1 MNKQFYE
8 TNLFVVLVL
17 IIFFPLGLYLM
28 FKRKCFNKP
37 VRIAIASVF
46 AIITV
51 ASVLNQPV
59 SQNNTE
65 NNKAQETAAESN
77 IATDN
82 NTQEKIEEE
91 TKPLTITEIVNKVGK
106 DSVLEVNT
114 GEDLVVK
121 MKFPS
126 TFSNSMS
133 VTSAFLKAKDIIQ
146 HSLDNGY
153 EFNTYQFWFTA
164 DLADVYGNTENYKVL
179 SFEYDRS
186 TIEKINFNGITN
198 DNFEKLATNVYKHPA
213 ITK

>member
-8 TNLFVVLVL
+8 TNLFVVLAL
-17 IIFFPLGLYLM
+17 ILFFPLGLYLM
-28 FKRKCFNKP
+28 FKRKSFNKP

-51 ASVLNQPV
+51 ASVLNQPAT
-59 SQNNTE
+59 QNTTE
-65 NNKAQETAAESN
+65 NNKAQETATESN

-133 VTSAFLKAKDIIQ
+133 ITSAFLKAKDIIQ
-146 HSLDNGY
+146 PSLDAGY

>member
-8 TNLFVVLVL
+8 TNLFVVLAL
-17 IIFFPLGLYLM
+17 ILFFPLGLYLM

-46 AIITV
+46 AIVTV

-59 SQNNTE
+59 NQNNTE
-65 NNKAQETAAESN
+65 NNKVETATESN

-91 TKPLTITEIVNKVGK
+91 IKPLTITEIVNKVGK

-146 HSLDNGY
+146 HSLENGY

-164 DLADVYGNTENYKVL
+164 DLTDIYGNTENYKVL
-179 SFEYDRS
+179 SFDYDRS

>member
-8 TNLFVVLVL
+8 TNLFVVLAL
-17 IIFFPLGLYLM
+17 ILFFPLGLYLM
-28 FKRKCFNKP
+28 FKRKCFNKS

-46 AIITV
+46 AIVTV

-59 SQNNTE
+59 NQNNTE
-65 NNKAQETAAESN
+65 NNKVETATESN
-77 IATDN
+77 AATDN
-82 NTQEKIEEE
+82 NAQEKIEEE

-106 DSVLEVNT
+106 DSVLEVST

-164 DLADVYGNTENYKVL
+164 DLTDIYGNTENYKVL
-179 SFEYDRS
+179 SFDYDRS

>member
-1 MNKQFYE
+1 MNKQFFE
-8 TNLFVVLVL
+8 TNLFVVLAL

-37 VRIAIASVF
+37 VRIAISTVF
-46 AIITV
+46 AIVTV
-51 ASVLNQPV
+51 AGVLNQPV
-59 SQNNTE
+59 NQNNTG
-65 NNKAQETAAESN
+65 TESN

-106 DSVLEVNT
+106 DSVLEVNDS
-114 GEDLVVK
+114 EDLVVK

-146 HSLDNGY
+146 HSLDSGY

-164 DLADVYGNTENYKVL
+164 DLTDVYGNTENSKVL
-179 SFEYDRS
+179 SFDYDRS
-186 TIEKINFNGITN
+186 TIEKINFTRITN

>member
-8 TNLFVVLVL
+8 TNLFVVLAL
-17 IIFFPLGLYLM
+17 ILFFPLGLYLM

-37 VRIAIASVF
+37 VRIVITSIFV
-46 AIITV
+46 IISV
-51 ASVLNQPV
+51 ASVLNQQANQQ
-59 SQNNTE
+59 SI
-65 NNKAQETAAESN
+65 ESN
-77 IATDN
+77 IAAEN

-146 HSLDNGY
+146 HSLDAGY

-164 DLADVYGNTENYKVL
+164 DLTDVYGNAENYKVL

-186 TIEKINFNGITN
+186 TIEKINFNRITN
-198 DNFEKLATNVYKHPA
+198 DNFEKLATNAYKHPA